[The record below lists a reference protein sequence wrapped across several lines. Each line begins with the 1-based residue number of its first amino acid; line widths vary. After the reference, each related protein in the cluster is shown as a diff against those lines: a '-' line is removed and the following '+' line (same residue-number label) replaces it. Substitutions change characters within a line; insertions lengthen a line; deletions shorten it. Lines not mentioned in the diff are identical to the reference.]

1 MWFAKVVQLQ
11 KYLSL
16 FLVTN
21 YMALTILWT
30 ADRLTHLL
38 YDDQCHL
45 KKFSESAERTNVNKV
60 QAWIDANSHWSHL
73 FDISLLCVFRYLLKL
88 PASENAKSHW
98 SHIQL
103 SPMFESQTGCTV
115 FTCLHCAFSNVSSN
129 CLPNGQCPWK
139 CSHIFPSNFPHF
151 WKCFDMVVS
160 WNIFITSK

>member
-1 MWFAKVVQLQ
+1 MYNLRKHTHFMWFAKVVQLQ

-30 ADRLTHLL
+30 ADSRLMHLL

-45 KKFSESAERTNVNKV
+45 KKFSESAERTNMNKV
-60 QAWIDANSHWSHL
+60 RAWIDANSHWSHL

-129 CLPNGQCPWK
+129 CLPNGQCP
-139 CSHIFPSNFPHF
+139 
-151 WKCFDMVVS
+151 
-160 WNIFITSK
+160 